1 MRDLRLMDAYL
12 AVLVVGLA
20 AGAIYALTATGLTLT
35 YVTSGV
41 FNLAHGSTGALGAYA
56 YYEFRAKQGLP
67 AWLSLLLVLGVV
79 APLFGLLLEL
89 LARRLAETTV
99 AYKVVA
105 VIGLQIG
112 IVGLLIAHYGA
123 TPLVFP
129 GFLPTDGFP
138 LAGIV
143 VGYDQLA
150 TFLIALGAV
159 GALVVFF
166 RFSALGTQM
175 RAVVDN
181 PALLALAGTSTSRV
195 RRTAWVTGSVFAAL
209 SGILIAP
216 TSGLDALFL
225 SLLVLQAFGAA
236 AVGLFRSLPLTLVGG
251 LGIGVAQALVGKE
264 VAQYQSLSGL
274 PTAVPFLV
282 LVVVLVTVKSSR
294 LGAAGADRRLAPPLQ
309 IVPRPAKAPLLVLA
323 LVGAVLVPDLVGA
336 RLPLYAT
343 GAAFVVLFAS
353 LNLLVRTSGQI
364 SLCHAAFAALGGT
377 TFHHLQD
384 AGVPW
389 LLALLGVGIV
399 AVPAGALVALPAIRL
414 TGIYLALATLGF
426 GVLIQQLLFTTDFM
440 FGALNNQPVA
450 RPSGFTSD
458 RSFYYVLLV
467 AAVVALALVA
477 AINAGRLGRLLQA
490 MADSPLALATA
501 GTSVNVTKV
510 LVFCISAWMAAIAGA
525 LLGAQGLS
533 TSSQAFFPIT
543 SLLWLSVLAISGRG
557 AVTAP
562 IIAAALLT
570 LPYGYI
576 SDPDV
581 TELFLPGFGLA
592 AIAAVLLTGRPTGRV
607 AGGALAST
615 REELRAKGG
624 PVRARVAVAAGREV

>member
-1 MRDLRLMDAYL
+1 VNAYL
-12 AVLVVGLA
+12 AVLVVGLVS
-20 AGAIYALTATGLTLT
+20 GAVYALTATGLTLT

-56 YYEFRAKQGLP
+56 YFEVREKQGLP
-67 AWLSLLLVLGVV
+67 AWLSLIVVLGLV
-79 APLFGLLLEL
+79 APVFGLLLEL

-129 GFLPTDGFP
+129 GFLPTHGFP

-150 TFLIALGAV
+150 TFLIALGTV
-159 GALVVFF
+159 GGLVAFF

-181 PALLALAGTSTSRV
+181 PDLLALAGTSTALV

-216 TSGLDALFL
+216 TAGLDSLFL

-236 AVGLFRSLPLTLVGG
+236 AVGLFRSLPLTLLGG
-251 LGIGVAQALVGKE
+251 LGIGVAQALVGKWTATYE
-264 VAQYQSLSGL
+264 SLSGL
-274 PTAVPFLV
+274 PGSVPFLV
-282 LVVVLVTVKSSR
+282 LVVVLIAVRTSR
-294 LGAAGADRRLAPPLQ
+294 LGAAGADRRLPPPLDP
-309 IVPRPAKAPLLVLA
+309 IPRPAKLPLLAIA
-323 LVGAVLVPDLVGA
+323 LVGAILVPDLVGA
-336 RLPLYAT
+336 RLPLYA
-343 GAAFVVLFAS
+343 GAAAFVVLFAS

-377 TFHHLQD
+377 TFHHLQNS
-384 AGVPW
+384 GVPW
-389 LLALLGVGIV
+389 ALALIGVGLV

-414 TGIYLALATLGF
+414 SGLYLALATLGF
-426 GVLIQQLLFTTDFM
+426 GVLVQQLLYTTTFM
-440 FGALNNQPVA
+440 FGKLNNRAVA
-450 RPSGFTSD
+450 RPDGFRSD
-458 RSFYYVLLV
+458 RAFYYVLLAIAV
-467 AAVVALALVA
+467 AALWLVVA
-477 AINAGRLGRLLQA
+477 ISRSRLGRLLQA
-490 MADSPLALATA
+490 MADSPTALSTA
-501 GTSVNVTKV
+501 GLSVNVTKV

-533 TSSQAFFPIT
+533 TSSQAFFPLS

-557 AVTAP
+557 RVSAP
-562 IIAAALLT
+562 LFAAAMLT

-576 SDPDV
+576 SDPN
-581 TELFLPGFGLA
+581 TTQYFLPGFGLA
-592 AIAAVLLTGRPTGRV
+592 AILAVLLTGRSATASPLGP
-607 AGGALAST
+607 GALGSS
-615 REELRAKGG
+615 RDELRAKGG
-624 PVRARVAVAAGREV
+624 PVHARLQEA

>member
-1 MRDLRLMDAYL
+1 MDAYL

-20 AGAIYALTATGLTLT
+20 SGAVYALTGAGLTLT

-41 FNLAHGSTGALGAYA
+41 FNIAHGATGALGAYA
-56 YYEFRAKQGLP
+56 YYEFRARQGCP
-67 AWLSLLLVLGVV
+67 AWVSLLLVLGVV
-79 APLFGLLLEL
+79 APVFGLLLEL

-105 VIGLQIG
+105 VIGLQLG
-112 IVGLLIAHYGA
+112 IVGLLIARYGA

-138 LAGIV
+138 VAGIV

-150 TFLIALGAV
+150 TFLIALGSVA
-159 GALVVFF
+159 GLVLFF

-181 PALLALAGTSTSRV
+181 PDLLALAGTSTARV

-236 AVGLFRSLPLTLVGG
+236 AVGLFRSLPLTLLGG

-264 VAQYQSLSGL
+264 VADYESLTGL

-282 LVVVLVTVKSSR
+282 LVVVLISVRTSR
-294 LGAAGADRRLAPPLQ
+294 LGAAGADRRLPPPLDP
-309 IVPRPAKAPLLVLA
+309 VPRVAKLPILVVA
-323 LVGAVLVPDLVGA
+323 AVGAVLVPDLVGA
-336 RLPLYAT
+336 RLPLYSSA
-343 GAAFVVLFAS
+343 AAFIVLFAS

-377 TFHHLQD
+377 TFHHLQQ

-389 LLALLGVGIV
+389 LLALFGVGLV
-399 AVPAGALVALPAIRL
+399 AVPAGFLVALPAIRL
-414 TGIYLALATLGF
+414 QGLYLALATLGF
-426 GVLIQQLLFTTDFM
+426 GVLVQQLLFTTNFM
-440 FGALNNQPVA
+440 FGDLNNRAVA
-450 RPSGFTSD
+450 RPSGFESD
-458 RSFYYVLLV
+458 RSFYYVLL
-467 AAVVALALVA
+467 AAAAAALVLVA
-477 AINAGRLGRLLQA
+477 VISSSRLGRLLKA
-490 MADSPLALATA
+490 MSDSPTALAT
-501 GTSVNVTKV
+501 GGLSVSVTKV

-557 AVTAP
+557 TITAP
-562 IIAAALLT
+562 VIAAAMLT

-576 SDPDV
+576 SDPEV
-581 TELFLPGFGLA
+581 TKYFLPGFGLV
-592 AIAAVLLTGRPTGRV
+592 AIAAVLLTGRPVSASSGSE
-607 AGGALAST
+607 ALGTS
-615 REELRAKGG
+615 RETLRARGG
-624 PVRARVAVAAGREV
+624 PVRARTAAPALAREV

>member
-1 MRDLRLMDAYL
+1 MDAYL
-12 AVLVVGLA
+12 AVLVVGLVS
-20 AGAIYALTATGLTLT
+20 GAIYALTATGLTLT

-56 YYEFRAKQGLP
+56 YYEFRTRQGMP
-67 AWLSLLLVLGVV
+67 AWLSLVLVLGVV
-79 APLFGLLLEL
+79 APVFGLLMEL

-99 AYKVVA
+99 AYKIVA

-112 IVGLLIAHYGA
+112 IVGLLIARYGA

-138 LAGIV
+138 VSGIV
-143 VGYDQLA
+143 VGYDQLT

-159 GALVVFF
+159 ALLVVFF
-166 RFSALGTQM
+166 KFSALGTQM

-181 PALLALAGTSTSRV
+181 PDLLALAGTSTARV

-236 AVGLFRSLPLTLVGG
+236 AVGLFRSLPLTLLGG

-264 VAQYQSLSGL
+264 VADYDSLTGL

-282 LVVVLVTVKSSR
+282 LVVVLVTVRTTR
-294 LGAAGADRRLAPPLQ
+294 LGAAGADHRLAPPRDL
-309 IVPRPAKAPLLVLA
+309 IPRTAKLPLVA
-323 LVGAVLVPDLVGA
+323 IAFAGAVLVPDLVGA
-336 RLPLYAT
+336 RLPLYSTA
-343 GAAFVVLFAS
+343 AAFVVLFAS

-364 SLCHAAFAALGGT
+364 SLCHAAFAALGAT

-389 LLALLGVGIV
+389 LLALFGVGLV

-414 TGIYLALATLGF
+414 SGLYLALATLGF
-426 GVLIQQLLFTTDFM
+426 GVLVQQLLFTTDFM
-440 FGALNNQPVA
+440 FGQLNNKPVA
-450 RPSGFTSD
+450 RPAGFESD
-458 RSFYYVLLV
+458 RSFYYVLLA
-467 AAVVALALVA
+467 AAVGALITTA
-477 AINAGRLGRLLQA
+477 AINRSRLGRLLRA
-490 MADSPLALATA
+490 MSDSPIALSTA
-501 GTSVNVTKV
+501 GLSVSITKV

-533 TSSQAFFPIT
+533 TSSQAFFPVT
-543 SLLWLSVLAISGRG
+543 SLLWLSVMAISGRG
-557 AVTAP
+557 AVTSP
-562 IIAAALLT
+562 LIAAALLT

-576 SDPDV
+576 SDPEV
-581 TELFLPGFGLA
+581 TEYFLPGFGLVA
-592 AIAAVLLTGRPTGRV
+592 VVAVLLTGRTVTGTT
-607 AGGALAST
+607 GEPALAST
-615 REELRAKGG
+615 REALRARGG
-624 PVRARVAVAAGREV
+624 PVRARVREA